1 MIPSPKPQK
10 EKFLG
15 IGFINSSAA
24 NVLLLVFIIGLA
36 AFLRCFCLS
45 ADLPLSLSWSQDVNT
60 DPDQYT
66 SFARSKALWGE
77 WDLFGRNLV
86 LALNSVL
93 TLISYLFF
101 KLLGVGRW
109 QANFVAAGLSL
120 LSLIFFYLAIK
131 KGKDEKI
138 ALLATFFLG
147 VNYIL
152 VMYGRSTFA
161 EVSVVFFIALGIYF
175 FVLGSKKGWL
185 FIPSGACFAVSIFF
199 GKMLAMFM
207 LPVCLGVVVLSALE
221 EFSANHRKIKL
232 SRILLFAA
240 GSSSVAL
247 LWFFLIYSPF
257 SENVSQFVSG
267 MSVGLY
273 GSPRGL
279 QSLSDFIYSLFS
291 FGGVTQVFAIEK
303 YSLGTDLFY
312 RMPFLF
318 ILSLLSLLGLFFK
331 IFKVGR
337 IRENLTSCSRL
348 ELFFALWLVVGLFA
362 LMLWNY
368 RPLRYQVLLI
378 PPMCALAAF
387 CLLDFLSPSEIKRKP
402 KRSVWFWIFSIP
414 AASVLIFHTISF
426 FPKMLGMTVGLNSI
440 IVLSLLLSFPLTYV
454 FHEAKRWKPNLRMKA
469 RKRVIVAEAILLVV
483 IINGVQFWHSAGNV
497 QHSLLNSSK
506 DLGQILG
513 EGAVISGPYSQALV
527 MENDSKL
534 VLRMFHA
541 GDDDPDFFL
550 KHPITHVALEAEGGQ
565 RNQAFTDYPEVMRNA
580 KPVTNYHLR
589 NFPVQILR
597 VAESSGNPAT
607 KNYKLSDFEK
617 AKLFIQEDQ
626 VDSAIAML
634 DQFISWHPQSLSGYL
649 TLAEIYYDRQDYEKA
664 ASYLERASR
673 SDPTNSFVHE
683 LLGAV
688 YADQYDQ
695 KRAYNYLLLA
705 IEEWEKALKLHP
717 QNIRLIA
724 QLEEIRGH

>member
-1 MIPSPKPQK
+1 MKSKQNNIIPSHTSHGERP
-10 EKFLG
+10 FGVRIL
-15 IGFINSSAA
+15 SSSTAK
-24 NVLLLVFIIGLA
+24 VLLFVLIIGLGV
-36 AFLRCFCLS
+36 FLRCFCLS
-45 ADLPLSLSWSQDVNT
+45 ADPPLSLSWSQDINT

-131 KGKDEKI
+131 KGKDQTT

-147 VNYIL
+147 INYIL
-152 VMYGRSTFA
+152 VMYSRTTFA
-161 EVSVVFFIALGIYF
+161 EVSVIFFIALGIYF
-175 FVLGSKKGWL
+175 FVLGSKRSWL

-207 LPVCLGVVVLSALE
+207 LPVCLGVLILSALE
-221 EFSANHRKIKL
+221 ESPENHPRNKFSG
-232 SRILLFAA
+232 ILFFSA

-247 LWFFLIYSPF
+247 LWIFLIYSPF
-257 SENVSQFVSG
+257 SETVSQFVSG

-279 QSLSDFIYSLFS
+279 DSLSDFIYSLFS
-291 FGGVTQVFAIEK
+291 FGGVTQVFASEK

-331 IFKVGR
+331 IFKVRR
-337 IRENLTSCSRL
+337 IRENLRSCSRL
-348 ELFFALWLVVGLFA
+348 EVFFALWFVVGLFA

-378 PPMCALAAF
+378 PPMCVLAAL
-387 CLLDFLSPSEIKRKP
+387 CLVDFLNPSEIKKKS
-402 KRSVWFWIFSIP
+402 KRSMWFWIFSIP
-414 AASVLIFHTISF
+414 AASFLLFHTISF
-426 FPKMLGMTVGLNSI
+426 FPKMLGMTLQLSSI
-440 IVLSLLLSFPLTYV
+440 IILSFLLSFPLTYV

-483 IINGVQFWHSAGNV
+483 IINGVQFWHSAGNL

-527 MENDSKL
+527 MENDLKL

-550 KHPITHVALEAEGGQ
+550 KHPITHVAL
-565 RNQAFTDYPEVMRNA
+565 
-580 KPVTNYHLR
+580 
-589 NFPVQILR
+589 
-597 VAESSGNPAT
+597 
-607 KNYKLSDFEK
+607 
-617 AKLFIQEDQ
+617 
-626 VDSAIAML
+626 
-634 DQFISWHPQSLSGYL
+634 
-649 TLAEIYYDRQDYEKA
+649 
-664 ASYLERASR
+664 
-673 SDPTNSFVHE
+673 
-683 LLGAV
+683 
-688 YADQYDQ
+688 
-695 KRAYNYLLLA
+695 
-705 IEEWEKALKLHP
+705 
-717 QNIRLIA
+717 
-724 QLEEIRGH
+724 